1 MVEIDEKQAFAII
14 SKAKETGSVKVG
26 ANEVTKS
33 LERGQTGLVVSATD
47 VSPAEIVAHFEG
59 LCKEMNVLYLNAGT
73 KAELGA
79 LVGIKSTTALGVVDA
94 GSAKKELETLIKE
107 SQDDKKEAPASAP
120 AQEEASEESQEDN
133 S

>member
-59 LCKEMNVLYLNAGT
+59 LCKEMNVLYLSAGT

-94 GSAKKELETLIKE
+94 GSAKKELDALIKE
-107 SQDDKKEAPASAP
+107 AQEDKKEASASTP